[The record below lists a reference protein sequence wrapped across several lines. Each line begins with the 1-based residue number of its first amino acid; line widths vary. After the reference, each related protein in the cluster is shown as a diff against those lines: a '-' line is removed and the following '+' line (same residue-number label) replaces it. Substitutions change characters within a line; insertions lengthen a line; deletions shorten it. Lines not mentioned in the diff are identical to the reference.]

1 MPAPRYL
8 TKSHYKLALECPT
21 KLFYTKKEEY
31 ADSKMNDAFMEALAE
46 GGYQVGELAKHYF
59 PGGHDITT
67 LDYDDAEKETNELLK
82 QENVIIYEPAIR
94 FNNLFIRIDVLVKE
108 GNHLDLI
115 EVKAKSYDSGD
126 ASPFFGKKGGLD
138 NKWKPYLYDVAFQ
151 HYVLSNAFPGTT
163 ISNYL
168 MLADKNTKCTTNGL
182 NQKFRIIR
190 DDDNRKGISIHSSLS
205 DDDLKHHVLI
215 QVPVDKP
222 VKHIQELTTE
232 SGRSF
237 EEDIQYLASRYEND
251 TKITSKIGRQCK
263 ACEFT
268 CNSDNNEISKSGF
281 KECWGKSLQWSDKD
295 FNEPNILDIWNLH
308 YRTRDKLFDQGKIKI
323 SDLTVDDININE
335 SEKPGLSQ
343 SERQWLQI
351 EKSQNDDIKLY
362 FDAPGMKLEMD
373 SWTFPLHFID
383 FETTMVALPFTK
395 GRKPY
400 EGIAFQF
407 SHHVYHEDGHIEHIG
422 EYINTDRGVFPNFD
436 FIRELKLQLENNEGT
451 IFRYADHENNF
462 LNLILRQLE
471 EESENVNDN
480 KELIEFIYSITHSTQ
495 NSIKNWKGDR
505 DMVDMLDLVKKYYF
519 DPVMKG
525 SNSLKVVLPAILN
538 GSLFLQDKYSKPIY
552 GTNDGI
558 PSLNFPPGWTW
569 VEKSDGKVMDP
580 YKKLPK
586 LFDDVTDEN
595 MEILSNED
603 ELANGGAAMTAYA
616 RMQFEEISDTEKYAL
631 RKALL
636 RYCELD
642 TFAMV
647 MLYEAWREMTQRK
660 LT

>member
-1 MPAPRYL
+1 MSATRYL
-8 TKSHYKLALECPT
+8 TKSRYKLALECPT

-31 ADSKMNDAFMEALAE
+31 ADSKMDDAFMEALAE

-82 QENVIIYEPAIR
+82 QDNVIIYEPAIR

-115 EVKAKSYDSGD
+115 EVKAKSYDSSNT
-126 ASPFFGKKGGLD
+126 SPFFGKKGGLD

-151 HYVLSNAFPGTT
+151 YYVLASAFPETT

-168 MLADKNTKCTTNGL
+168 MLADKNAKCATNGL
-182 NQKFRIIR
+182 NQKFRITR
-190 DDDNRKGISIHSSLS
+190 DDNNRKGISVHSSLS
-205 DDDLKHHVLI
+205 DDDLKHRVLI
-215 QVPVDKP
+215 QVPVDEA

-237 EEDIQYLASRYEND
+237 EEDIQYLASAYEND
-251 TKITSKIGRQCK
+251 TKIISKIGRHCK

-268 CNSDNNEISKSGF
+268 CNSEHNENSKSGF
-281 KECWGKSLQWSDKD
+281 KECWKESLQWGDKD

-308 YRTRDKLFDQGKIKI
+308 YRTRDKLFEQGKIKI
-323 SDLTVDDININE
+323 LDLTVDDLKINE
-335 SEKPGLSQ
+335 SDKPGLSQ

-351 EKSQNDDIKLY
+351 EKSQNNDTKLY

-407 SHHVYHEDGHIEHIG
+407 SHHVYYEDGQIEHIG
-422 EYINTDRGVFPNFD
+422 EYICTDRGVFPNFD
-436 FIRELKLQLENNEGT
+436 FIRELKLQLENDEGT

-471 EESENVNDN
+471 EEPEKVNDY

-538 GSLFLQDKYSKPIY
+538 GSMFLQDKYNKPIY
-552 GTNDGI
+552 GTKDGI
-558 PSLNFPPGWTW
+558 PSLNFPSGWTW
-569 VEKSDGKVMDP
+569 VEKCGDKVMDP

-586 LFDDVTDEN
+586 LFEDITDEN
-595 MEILSNED
+595 MEILSSED

-616 RMQFEEISDTEKYAL
+616 RMQFEEISDTEKDVL

-647 MLYEAWREMTQRK
+647 MLYEAWQEMT
-660 LT
+660 LS